1 MKKISERPERNVY
14 VGGKKQIKDAFFEL
28 LTEFTDKTVVSVSE
42 SDVDMSVSL
51 GIISI
56 YEKNGRRCGG

>member
-1 MKKISERPERNVY
+1 MKKISACPEKNVY

-28 LTEFTDKTVVSVSE
+28 LTKFTDKTVVSVSE

-51 GIISI
+51 GMISI
-56 YEKNGRRCGG
+56 YEEIDRRCR